1 MQWFCQIEQNQ
12 NGTTAT
18 GTIEKNEFKLSF
30 KSELIQADRRCLKG
44 RKARRR
50 GQSKK
55 NWWKTENAHCLRGVG
70 NLPAFLGPGFEDHEW
85 NWRKILDAEDL
96 GHGLT
101 DIQSQACVHHQ
112 CIYFFFPL
120 GHFFSPLNN
129 LFPWKTACE
138 KPQKTLWNQC
148 NHLLGVCLGVNLH
161 KIHLCLP
168 LGFGWIGCC
177 EAQRIHVCKNDGL
190 LWSGKLASGMTFSNK
205 ACWSWHKEKKGSIL
219 NGYEQ
224 RLCIWDSYY
233 KVDLPLLLCVILFYF
248 IILLFCL
255 F

>member
-44 RKARRR
+44 RKARHR

-70 NLPAFLGPGFEDHEW
+70 NLSAFLGPGFEDHEW

-101 DIQSQACVHHQ
+101 DIQSHACVHHQ

-148 NHLLGVCLGVNLH
+148 NHLLGVYAWESICTKYICAFLWGLAELAAVRLKGSMCARMMGFSGV
-161 KIHLCLP
+161 
-168 LGFGWIGCC
+168 G
-177 EAQRIHVCKNDGL
+177 
-190 LWSGKLASGMTFSNK
+190 
-205 ACWSWHKEKKGSIL
+205 SWPQAWHSQTRHAGVGIRRKKGV
-219 NGYEQ
+219 Y
-224 RLCIWDSYY
+224 
-233 KVDLPLLLCVILFYF
+233 
-248 IILLFCL
+248 
-255 F
+255 